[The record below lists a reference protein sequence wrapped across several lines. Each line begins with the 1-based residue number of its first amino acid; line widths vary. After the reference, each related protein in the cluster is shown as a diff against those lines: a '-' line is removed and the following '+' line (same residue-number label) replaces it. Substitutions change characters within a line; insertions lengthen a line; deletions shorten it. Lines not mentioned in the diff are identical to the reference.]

1 MKQFAILGLSYFGKD
16 VVEELLEL
24 DVDIMIIDKDRNVID
39 AYKDYPVS
47 AVVMDIMNEEALGR
61 VLPKN
66 LDGVII
72 DMGEKIEASIL
83 ATSYC
88 RKLGIPRIFVKAVT
102 EGHAEILDM
111 VGATKI
117 IFPHREAAKRITPLL
132 VSSGLLNYLPV
143 SGKLVIAEIIVP
155 ERLFGLSLL
164 EANLRRSFGVN
175 LISVKNGED
184 DEYGLFT
191 PEYRFR
197 SGDIALVSGM
207 DESVEVFSQS
217 HSIKARHRLGLRDI
231 SNVFGNKKR
240 SGQRIPEKG

>member
-1 MKQFAILGLSYFGKD
+1 MKQYAILGLSYFGKD
-16 VVEELLEL
+16 VLEELLEL
-24 DVDIMIIDKDRNVID
+24 DADVMILDKDRAVID

-47 AVVMDIMNEEALGR
+47 AVVMDIMDQEALHR
-61 VLPKN
+61 VLPKS
-66 LDGVII
+66 LDGVVI

-88 RKLGIPRIFVKAVT
+88 RKLGIPRIFVKAVN

-143 SGKLVIAEIIVP
+143 SGKLVIAEIMVP
-155 ERLFGLSLL
+155 ERLFGMSLI
-164 EANLRRSFGVN
+164 EANLRQSYGVN

-184 DEYGLFT
+184 EEYGLFT

-207 DESVEVFSQS
+207 DKSVELFAESNA
-217 HSIKARHRLGLRDI
+217 IK
-231 SNVFGNKKR
+231 KKQR
-240 SGQRIPEKG
+240 SGSRTISSLFGRRKKILPEPIA